1 MTKISMS
8 VPKKRRTRG
17 SVKRRQ
23 SHDSL
28 KKQTLAK
35 CTQCNKAVKQHTACS
50 FCGFYKGKE
59 VIKVKS
65 TKSKSKK

>member
-1 MTKISMS
+1 MS
-8 VPKKRRTRG
+8 VPKKRRTRS

-28 KKQTLAK
+28 KKPTLTK
-35 CTQCNKAVKQHTACS
+35 CPQCTKAIKPHTACS
-50 FCGFYKGKE
+50 FCGYYKGKE

-65 TKSKSKK
+65 KKSKDKK

>member
-1 MTKISMS
+1 MS

-23 SHDSL
+23 SHHAL
-28 KKQTLAK
+28 KKQKLAK
-35 CTQCNKAVKQHTACS
+35 CKQCGKAVLSHAACS
-50 FCGFYKGKE
+50 YCGYYKGKE

-65 TKSKSKK
+65 VSDKKKK